1 MTTDVSGS
9 RKSYVYVGLAGETAP
24 GRSISSG
31 LYRMADGGEVW
42 ESLTNGLPDSP
53 AIRTIVV
60 HPEQPQIIYVGTQ
73 SGPYRSTDHG
83 DHWERVSVPDHGLAV
98 WSLLFHPRD
107 ANVMYAG
114 YDACEIY
121 RSGDAG
127 ESWRKLPVSVRFPEV
142 TMTAGANKA
151 RRILMMAA
159 STADSDEL
167 YGAVEVGGLI
177 RSLDGGDHWEN
188 LSHGLYL
195 NDDLV
200 DMHGVLASSL
210 NPGTVIS
217 IARAGMF
224 RSTDRGDH
232 WQHVDLEPLNDKGQ
246 TYCRSIREVPGDP
259 RSIWVATGP
268 NFQSESGV
276 LFRSDDVGVTWERVD
291 IGFET
296 HSTMFGIAFNEHE
309 PSHIYCTTNSAEVF
323 GSQDGG
329 TTWTAYPMP
338 EGTTQVYALA
348 CG

>member
-1 MTTDVSGS
+1 MTTNKSGG
-9 RKSYVYVGLAGETAP
+9 RKSYVYVGLAGETGP

-31 LYRMADGGEVW
+31 IYRMADGGEEW
-42 ESLTNGLPDSP
+42 ESLTNGLPEYP
-53 AIRTIVV
+53 AIRTIAV
-60 HPEQPQIIYVGTQ
+60 HPEQPQIVFIGTQ
-73 SGPYRSTDHG
+73 SGPYKSTDHG
-83 DHWERVSVPDHGLAV
+83 EHWEKVNMPDHGLAV
-98 WSLLFHPRD
+98 WSILFHPRD
-107 ANVMYAG
+107 PDVMYAG

-142 TMTAGANKA
+142 TMTPSANKA

-268 NFQSESGV
+268 NFQSESGF
-276 LFRSDDVGVTWERVD
+276 LFRSGDIGVTWERVD

-309 PSHIYCTTNSAEVF
+309 PSHLYCATNSGEVF

-329 TTWTAYPMP
+329 TTWTAHPLP
-338 EGTTQVYALA
+338 ENATQVYALA